1 MWISTLK
8 ARLSNP
14 FLGNLIKVYFT
25 TLLRNQVTSEKKDA
39 HLLTNYVIKKNMLL
53 NKQVIVITGG
63 AGLLGRQLCSMVA
76 QNGGVAIVA
85 DLDIES
91 ARRVAEE
98 LVTIYPGS
106 AEAEELDIRAISS
119 VTGLIQI
126 LHERYGHI
134 DAIVNNAYP
143 RNRNYGR
150 KFEEVTYD
158 DFCEN
163 VSMHLGGYFL
173 VAQQFGL
180 YFKKQG
186 RGNIVSMASV
196 YGVMAPR
203 FEIYEGTPITMPV
216 EYSAIK
222 SAVIHLTK
230 YMAKYFKGSG
240 VRINSIS
247 PGGILDSQPNSFLS
261 KYAEHCTGKGM
272 LHVNDICGTLL
283 YLLSDMSEF
292 VHGQNIIVDDAFS
305 L

>member
-1 MWISTLK
+1 M
-8 ARLSNP
+8 
-14 FLGNLIKVYFT
+14 
-25 TLLRNQVTSEKKDA
+25 QKD
-39 HLLTNYVIKKNMLL
+39 KLL

-63 AGLLGRQLCSMVA
+63 AGLLGRQFCSMVA
-76 QNGGVAIVA
+76 ENGGVAIVA

-91 ARRVAEE
+91 ARRVTDE
-98 LVTIYPGS
+98 LVAIHPGS
-106 AEAEELDIRAISS
+106 AEAENLDIRSMPS
-119 VTGLIQI
+119 VSGLIDA

-150 KFEEVTYD
+150 RFEDVTYD

-186 RGNIVSMASV
+186 WGNIVSMASV

-203 FEIYEGTPITMPV
+203 FEIYEGTSMTMPL
-216 EYSAIK
+216 EYAAIK

-240 VRINSIS
+240 VRINCIS
-247 PGGILDSQPNSFLS
+247 PGGILDSQSISFLAR
-261 KYAEHCTGKGM
+261 YAEHCTSKGM
-272 LHVNDICGTLL
+272 LNAKDICGTLL

-292 VHGQNIIVDDAFS
+292 LHGQNIVVDDAFS